1 MRSPRN
7 KVQMF
12 LFLIFI
18 SVIFVVMHKLFL
30 LLVNLALILIITIL
44 CIKLFKKSK
53 RDKVIVCNNINF
65 QEIDCM
71 NGLEFEHFIANLL
84 KRNDYKQVQ
93 VTKASGDFGVD
104 VLAKKDNRIWA
115 FQCKRY
121 SSKLGVRSVQE
132 IYSGAKKYK
141 ADIAVV
147 VTNSYFT
154 SSAVEMAS
162 DLSVLLWDRNVL
174 CKLIKTS
181 AY

>member
-1 MRSPRN
+1 
-7 KVQMF
+7 
-12 LFLIFI
+12 
-18 SVIFVVMHKLFL
+18 
-30 LLVNLALILIITIL
+30 
-44 CIKLFKKSK
+44 
-53 RDKVIVCNNINF
+53 
-65 QEIDCM
+65 M